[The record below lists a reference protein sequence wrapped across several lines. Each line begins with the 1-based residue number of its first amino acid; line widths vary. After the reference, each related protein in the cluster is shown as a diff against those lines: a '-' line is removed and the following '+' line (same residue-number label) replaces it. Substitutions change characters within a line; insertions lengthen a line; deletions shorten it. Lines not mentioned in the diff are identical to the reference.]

1 MGIPRLFFLKQI
13 FTKPTNSHFN
23 LTRTLCSVP
32 KKTPLSISPE
42 FIKLVTDSPRS
53 SVIPLLEQ
61 YFAEDKSVLESEV
74 PRIIRGLRKREL
86 FDRALEVLEWSNR
99 KPVRHADSSDLPFHL
114 DLIGKVRSIAAAEEF
129 FEEANDHSEKMY
141 NCLLNFY
148 VQGMLVD
155 KSLSLFEKM
164 KEMGIASS
172 PLSYNKIMSLY
183 LKNRQP
189 EKLLD
194 LLSEMQDKGV
204 SPDEISYKMC
214 LKACSFT
221 SDFDS
226 MDKLVKALKDQ
237 HNLSFDWF
245 TYATVANYYL
255 DGGHPEKAISCVRI
269 AEDMVHDNPIGYT
282 FLISSYAKLGDVTK
296 VTELWQKYKD
306 AFESHSNHDYM
317 VMLSSLMKL
326 DMFEQAEGL
335 LEEWKASGNEYNHRV
350 VDALLSGYAHKGLA
364 EKAEKLLEDQIS
376 KNTTPVPISW
386 GIISEGYIKCQNMQK
401 AVQCMEKALQLGPQH
416 KGWAPKRAVISN
428 ILIWL
433 GQHGDNDQVYEFL
446 KLMSR
451 VASMNK
457 NTYLALK
464 ASSKHGKDVN
474 AILQRLKDDNI
485 DIDEETSMLMR
496 VET

>member
-1 MGIPRLFFLKQI
+1 MGIPKLLILKQL
-13 FTKPTNSHFN
+13 FTKPTKSHFN

-32 KKTPLSISPE
+32 TNTPLSISPE
-42 FIKLVTDSPRS
+42 FVKFVTSSPRS

-61 YFAEDKSVLESEV
+61 YFNEDKNVLESEV
-74 PRIIRGLRKREL
+74 PKIIRDLRKRKL
-86 FDRALEVLEWSNR
+86 FDRALEVLEWANR
-99 KPVRHADSSDLPFHL
+99 KPVRHTDSGVLSFHL
-114 DLIGKVRSIAAAEEF
+114 DLIGKVRGIAPAEKF

-141 NCLLNFY
+141 SCLLNFY

-172 PLSYNKIMSLY
+172 PLTYNKVMSLY
-183 LKNRQP
+183 LKNRLP
-189 EKLLD
+189 DKLLD
-194 LLSEMQDKGV
+194 LLLEMQDKGV
-204 SPDEISYKMC
+204 SPDEISYKLC
-214 LKACSFT
+214 LKGCALT

-226 MDKLVKALKDQ
+226 MDKLVKAIKDQ
-237 HNLSFDWF
+237 HHLSFDWL
-245 TYATVANYYL
+245 TYATVASYYL
-255 DGGHPEKAISCVRI
+255 DGGHPEKAITCLQI
-269 AEDMVHDNPIGYT
+269 AEDMVRDRVGYN

-296 VTELWQKYKD
+296 VTELWQKQKD
-306 AFESHSNHDYM
+306 VCKSHRNHDYM
-317 VMLSSLMKL
+317 VMLSSLMKF

-335 LEEWKASGNEYNHRV
+335 LEECRASSNEYNHCV
-350 VDALLSGYAHKGLA
+350 VDALLSGYVQKGLV

-401 AVQCMEKALQLGPQH
+401 AVQCMEKALRLGPQQ

-428 ILIWL
+428 ILTWL

-451 VASMNK
+451 VAPMNK
-457 NTYLALK
+457 NTFLTLK

-474 AILQRLKDDNI
+474 VILQRLKDDNI
-485 DIDEETSMLMR
+485 DVDEETSKL
-496 VET
+496 